1 MQLRFFAIPATDPAA
16 AEAALNRVLA
26 AGRVVSL
33 ERQFV
38 ADGAASFWALC
49 VTLAPG
55 PGELPAALKG
65 GGGRRLDYR
74 EVLDEADFAV
84 FARLRM
90 LRKEVAEAEAVP
102 PYAVFTNEQLAAMV
116 TGRVADEA
124 GNMVE
129 ESVAFTILPEGSELP
144 EEPAEDEA
152 EAEGCRVAGDGA
164 PLGFAALL
172 PLAWLRRRS
181 RR

>member
-116 TGRVADEA
+116 TGHVADEA
-124 GNMVE
+124 GLAAIDGVGPARVE
-129 ESVAFTILPEGSELP
+129 
-144 EEPAEDEA
+144 
-152 EAEGCRVAGDGA
+152 RYGA
-164 PLGFAALL
+164 RFLAALRQ
-172 PLAWLRRRS
+172 AWREGKVGG
-181 RR
+181 